1 MIERK
6 LRMDNAKIMPSFD
19 HKRSV
24 LGEIFPLK
32 TPFNVIVDTS
42 ERCNFQCKYCFRSDD
57 DKSKWGYAKDN
68 LLMDWNIFEKI
79 VDQIKQFDDEVR
91 QISLSGH
98 GEPLCNRKIPD
109 MVRYIKQQG
118 IRSRVSIHTNASLL
132 DQEFIADLIDSDI
145 DRIVV
150 SLQGLSSEKYWE
162 VCHAKI
168 DFEQLYLNLRYL
180 YNKKNHTQVHIKVMD
195 VALEKGEEDKFYQM
209 FTPIGDRVFIEQEV
223 PIWKGVDLGKGK
235 HEIEN
240 KYGNSFPMQKCCP
253 LIFHTIVI
261 APNGDVYPCTQL
273 LREDKLGNVN
283 ESTLTEMWAGGERRN
298 LLLRQCELNN
308 PEVCE
313 QCYIRQNSI
322 YTKEDMI
329 DDNRLRIKERLENEE
344 EHYRISGNFCE
355 TISE

>member
-6 LRMDNAKIMPSFD
+6 LRMDSAKILPSFD

-32 TPFNVIVDTS
+32 TPFNVIIDTS
-42 ERCNFQCKYCFRSDD
+42 ERCNFQCKYCFRSND

-68 LLMDWNIFEKI
+68 QLMDWDIFEKI

-109 MVRYIKQQG
+109 MVRYIKRQG

-132 DQEFIADLIDSDI
+132 DRDLIDDLIDSDI

-150 SLQGLSSEKYWE
+150 SMQGISSKKYLE
-162 VCHAKI
+162 VCCAKI

-180 YNKKNHTQVHIKVMD
+180 YSKKNHTQVHIKVMD

-209 FTPIGDRVFIEQEV
+209 FIPIGDRVFIEQEV

-240 KYGNSFPMQKCCP
+240 KYGNSFPIQKCCP

-273 LREDKLGNVN
+273 LREDKLGNVS
-283 ESTLTEMWAGGERRN
+283 ESALKELWECEYRTQ
-298 LLLRQCELNN
+298 LLVQQCELDNL
-308 PEVCE
+308 EICKD
-313 QCYIRQNSI
+313 CYIRQNSI
-322 YTKEDMI
+322 YTEEDMI
-329 DDNRLRIKERLENEE
+329 DTYRKDILDRIRQMQ
-344 EHYRISGNFCE
+344 S
-355 TISE
+355 